1 MIKRINSQ
9 KGFSLIELMIGVAI
23 VGILGVVAY
32 PSYQDFIRTGNRA
45 DVMGQLVELTLEME
59 QFRASRN
66 SYLGAASGGSDIGTP
81 DPNLIMALDENVIRN
96 YTITISAADRDSYML
111 SAIPKGMQAEDVCGT
126 ITIGVNG
133 DFNYAPLDGSSVPDA
148 CEK

>member
-1 MIKRINSQ
+1 MIKYKGAQ
-9 KGFSLIELMIGVAI
+9 GFSLIELMVVLAIIGV
-23 VGILGVVAY
+23 LGLVAY
-32 PSYQDFIRTGNRA
+32 PSYQDFIRQGNRA
-45 DVMGQLVELTLEME
+45 DVMAQLLELTVEME
-59 QFRASRN
+59 QYKFEHSN
-66 SYLGAASGGSDIGTP
+66 YLGAASGGSDIGTP